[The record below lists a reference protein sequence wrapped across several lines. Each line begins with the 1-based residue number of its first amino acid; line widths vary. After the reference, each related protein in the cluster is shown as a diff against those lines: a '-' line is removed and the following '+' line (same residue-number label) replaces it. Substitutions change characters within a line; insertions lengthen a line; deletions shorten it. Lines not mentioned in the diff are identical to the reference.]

1 MSLLVMC
8 IGNREGG
15 DDAIGPY
22 IADRLKSTNIDVM
35 DCGTTPENYTGVVK
49 KRKPEHLVIIDAID
63 MGLTPGSVRIVPKEN
78 IGTMHVS
85 THGIP
90 LSVLITYLERFV
102 EKVSLLGIQPKTMSG
117 ELTDTVKKSGEKL
130 IEIIKKEKVT
140 EIKELTIM

>member
-85 THGIP
+85 TRQVRATQHKF
-90 LSVLITYLERFV
+90 R
-102 EKVSLLGIQPKTMSG
+102 
-117 ELTDTVKKSGEKL
+117 
-130 IEIIKKEKVT
+130 
-140 EIKELTIM
+140 